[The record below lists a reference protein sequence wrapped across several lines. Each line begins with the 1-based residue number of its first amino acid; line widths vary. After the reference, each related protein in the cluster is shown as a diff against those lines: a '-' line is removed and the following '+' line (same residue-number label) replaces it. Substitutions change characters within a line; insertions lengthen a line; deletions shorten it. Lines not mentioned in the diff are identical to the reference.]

1 MRVCNCDRQKNKHPK
16 LHLHPDVMQSIP
28 HFVIEIIY
36 TFTTTFKRLFFFQ
49 NERGSSTEAH
59 LEIFPLI

>member
-1 MRVCNCDRQKNKHPK
+1 
-16 LHLHPDVMQSIP
+16 MQSIP
-28 HFVIEIIY
+28 HFVIEII
-36 TFTTTFKRLFFFQ
+36 TNLQQGFKMFFFQ

>member
-28 HFVIEIIY
+28 HFVIEII
-36 TFTTTFKRLFFFQ
+36 TNLQQGFKMFFF
-49 NERGSSTEAH
+49 SK
-59 LEIFPLI
+59 